1 MVGCVLH
8 WWKFACVRR
17 ELMVRVGAGKLLNL
31 FCAAEFGVRFW
42 KHLVGL
48 CAPEPH
54 GGPSR
59 VIIGPSPFVVCGSCV
74 KCGVFIIR

>member
-1 MVGCVLH
+1 
-8 WWKFACVRR
+8 
-17 ELMVRVGAGKLLNL
+17 MVRMGVGRLLNFVCVVEL
-31 FCAAEFGVRFW
+31 GVRFW

-59 VIIGPSPFVVCGSCV
+59 VIIGPSQSWVCGCSV
-74 KCGVFIIR
+74 ALGVFISR

>member
-1 MVGCVLH
+1 
-8 WWKFACVRR
+8 
-17 ELMVRVGAGKLLNL
+17 MVRVGVGRLLKLV
-31 FCAAEFGVRFW
+31 CAVELGVRFW

-59 VIIGPSPFVVCGSCV
+59 VSIRPRQSLVCGLCATS
-74 KCGVFIIR
+74 GVFRIR

>member
-1 MVGCVLH
+1 
-8 WWKFACVRR
+8 
-17 ELMVRVGAGKLLNL
+17 MVRVGVGRLSNL
-31 FCAAEFGVRFW
+31 VCAVEFGVRFC

-59 VIIGPSPFVVCGSCV
+59 VIIGPNQSLVCQCCV
-74 KCGVFIIR
+74 KCGVFRIR

>member
-1 MVGCVLH
+1 
-8 WWKFACVRR
+8 
-17 ELMVRVGAGKLLNL
+17 MVRVGVGRFLKLV
-31 FCAAEFGVRFW
+31 CAVELRVRFW

-59 VIIGPSPFVVCGSCV
+59 VIIGTSQSLV
-74 KCGVFIIR
+74 